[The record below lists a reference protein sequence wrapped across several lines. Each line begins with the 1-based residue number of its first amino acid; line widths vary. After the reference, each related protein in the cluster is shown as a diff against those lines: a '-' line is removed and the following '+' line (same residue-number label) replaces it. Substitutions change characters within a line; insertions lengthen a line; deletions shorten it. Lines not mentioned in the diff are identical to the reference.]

1 MGFKT
6 TEQYRTDVC
15 MQHDNLLEHMLDVS
29 LGAQTALG
37 GVVAYCYQ
45 QGVTTPQSL
54 QLYAAQSEPLY

>member
-1 MGFKT
+1 
-6 TEQYRTDVC
+6 